1 MFLGEML
8 RTEGEVDAAI
18 REQQKVLDQAP
29 SNISAIRNLVHAYL
43 DAGNVDAAANLLE
56 GSRGTFERNLS
67 WRSTRALVLA
77 REGNRDAALRLL
89 DEATKK
95 FLGVAFPSTLDAAE
109 VYALAGDSSAAIEWV
124 DRAVRNGDGRI
135 GWFRRNARLAAIRD
149 DPRFRRILESVEA
162 RRRPR

>member
-56 GSRGTFERNLS
+56 ASRGTFERNFS

-149 DPRFRRILESVEA
+149 DPRFQRILESVEA